1 MPELAFDRGK
11 ELIYCSVYAGRSN
24 GMPVKSSRLNLA
36 AQRRGLGMRRQPS
49 QARAQRTF
57 GTVLDAAVGLIEREG
72 VERATTRRIAL
83 AAGVSIGA
91 VYEYFPNKESIV
103 LHLGTQWLRRIREI
117 VEALHPA
124 RSAIPDLLGYLD
136 RMLREVEAL
145 YRNQPGVLAVVRL
158 IGAIPE
164 LREAEQAHD
173 AAVVASVTSAMCHF
187 APDAD
192 AAEVRSAASC
202 MIIMGH
208 GVLSECLVTPAG
220 DATRLVRMLR
230 LSVYAIATAIL
241 LPVKTDER

>member
-1 MPELAFDRGK
+1 
-11 ELIYCSVYAGRSN
+11 
-24 GMPVKSSRLNLA
+24 MPVKSSRSNLA

-136 RMLREVEAL
+136 RMLREVEVL

-173 AAVVASVTSAMCHF
+173 AAVIASVTSAMCHF
-187 APDAD
+187 APDTD

-208 GVLSECLVTPAG
+208 GVLSECLVTQAG
-220 DATRLVRMLR
+220 DAARLLRMLR

-241 LPVKTDER
+241 LPVADR

>member
-1 MPELAFDRGK
+1 MKLPRANTGSK
-11 ELIYCSVYAGRSN
+11 
-24 GMPVKSSRLNLA
+24 
-36 AQRRGLGMRRQPS
+36 RRRLGMRRHPS

-117 VEALHPA
+117 VEGLHPA
-124 RSAIPDLLGYLD
+124 RSAIADLLGYLD
-136 RMLREVEAL
+136 RMLREVETL

-164 LREAEQAHD
+164 LRRRASPRRSGGRVGHQRNASFRSRRGRCRSPVRGELHGHHGPRRAERVLGH
-173 AAVVASVTSAMCHF
+173 ASRRRS
-187 APDAD
+187 
-192 AAEVRSAASC
+192 SAAAQ
-202 MIIMGH
+202 
-208 GVLSECLVTPAG
+208 LAPL
-220 DATRLVRMLR
+220 
-230 LSVYAIATAIL
+230 
-241 LPVKTDER
+241 